1 MKWVVTYHTTMVLQS
16 KDYSIIYDTCSVSY
30 TPVVSVSFRGYTA
43 MHDLVFTI
51 QKVTTVMGVCCGLFG
66 MLMILIGTLMAFI
79 GETL

>member
-1 MKWVVTYHTTMVLQS
+1 
-16 KDYSIIYDTCSVSY
+16 
-30 TPVVSVSFRGYTA
+30 

-51 QKVTTVMGVCCGLFG
+51 QKVTTVIGVWSCFGG

>member
-1 MKWVVTYHTTMVLQS
+1 
-16 KDYSIIYDTCSVSY
+16 
-30 TPVVSVSFRGYTA
+30 

-51 QKVTTVMGVCCGLFG
+51 QKVTTVMGVCCCFGG